1 MLIILIFL
9 FWCNFFRLNFLSF
22 LFGRSMLYR
31 VSIHHRFIL
40 HFNIIAFLLVE
51 LWPVLAQVKT
61 FISYK
66 VKTPIR
72 FFLLIFYLNGLN
84 FSGNLLWLWL
94 WFLDN
99 LWLDLLFWLSH
110 SFWCSFL
117 GFWLDN
123 VDTWPSCTF
132 PFCAN
137 YLCFGCFLCLI
148 AFFGWFRS
156 LRGLVLIAFSR
167 LLMGWRLLR
176 FFDSLFLRSFCI
188 PLFWLLFLCL
198 LIFLFIWLLRDFF
211 WFTWDRYF
219 FFNWL
224 LRLSFGCTVVTREWV
239 VFEVW
244 NLRLHSTKECQGNK
258 ANLQD
263 WCQNIADGT
272 TTHNDRNQSSQLFL
286 AACKCNIAQ
295 CLL

>member
-1 MLIILIFL
+1 
-9 FWCNFFRLNFLSF
+9 
-22 LFGRSMLYR
+22 MLYR

-40 HFNIIAFLLVE
+40 HFNIIEFLLVE
-51 LWPVLAQVKT
+51 LWPILAQVKT
-61 FISYK
+61 FISHK
-66 VKTPIR
+66 VKTTIR
-72 FFLLIFYLNGLN
+72 FFLLIFYLNSLN
-84 FSGNLLWLWL
+84 FSGNLLWLGL
-94 WFLDN
+94 RLLDN

-123 VDTWPSCTF
+123 VDTRPSCTF
-132 PFCAN
+132 SFCAN
-137 YLCFGCFLCLI
+137 CLSFGCFLSLI
-148 AFFGWFRS
+148 AFFGGFRR
-156 LRGLVLIAFSR
+156 LRGLVLIALSR
-167 LLMGWRLLR
+167 LFMGWWLLR

-188 PLFWLLFLCL
+188 PLFWFLFLCL
-198 LIFLFIWLLRDFF
+198 LIFLFIWLLGNFL

-224 LRLSFGCTVVTREWV
+224 LRLIFGCTVVTWEWV
-239 VFEVW
+239 VFEVR
-244 NLRLHSTKECQGNK
+244 NLRLQIAKEGQGNHS
-258 ANLQD
+258 NLQD

-272 TTHNDRNQSSQLFL
+272 TAHNGRNQSSQLSL